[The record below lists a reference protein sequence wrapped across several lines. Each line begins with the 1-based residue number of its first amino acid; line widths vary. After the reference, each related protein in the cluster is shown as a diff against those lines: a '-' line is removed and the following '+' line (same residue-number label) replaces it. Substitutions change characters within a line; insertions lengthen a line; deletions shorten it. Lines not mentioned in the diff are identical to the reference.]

1 MPRLAAW
8 PSRADRNTERGGPPR
23 TGSSHDRAAS
33 LRPELQKRDW
43 AGLDDGPAGIIA
55 ERVLAFDVA
64 GYVRFRAVCRPWRQ
78 CCTEPLSHSC
88 LDCRFHPRR
97 WTMLQEELAT
107 PSRHCFLNTST
118 GQCVQ
123 VDIPELCDH
132 ELLALT
138 PEGLLVLAHKPSCG
152 TTLCMFNP
160 LTRHLMHLLPLSKLL
175 PSGYQDLL
183 PESDDL
189 LLGRNFVAWG
199 SGIANENSTVVFCLS
214 MLNTIGMTK
223 PGDDHWTLLHCD
235 GSDMTAPIMF
245 EGRLYYVANNDA
257 IMVLEMSTPRLE
269 VAAKLNMSVSPMAD
283 SLHLFNNSGELM
295 LVHRSNHIR
304 KLVDTPRV
312 AAAIGVDFV
321 MWNNMRRV
329 YENNTHLY
337 NHVSYM
343 PNDEGEILT
352 GSST

>member
-1 MPRLAAW
+1 
-8 PSRADRNTERGGPPR
+8 
-23 TGSSHDRAAS
+23 
-33 LRPELQKRDW
+33 
-43 AGLDDGPAGIIA
+43 
-55 ERVLAFDVA
+55 
-64 GYVRFRAVCRPWRQ
+64 
-78 CCTEPLSHSC
+78 
-88 LDCRFHPRR
+88 
-97 WTMLQEELAT
+97 MLQEELAT

-123 VDIPELCDH
+123 VDIPELRDH

-138 PEGLLVLAHKPSCG
+138 PEGLLVLAHKPTCG

-160 LTRHLMHLLPLSKLL
+160 LTRHLMHLPPLSKLL

-189 LLGRNFVAWG
+189 LLGQNFVAWG
-199 SGIANENSTVVFCLS
+199 SGIANDNSTVVFCLS

-269 VAAKLNMSVSPMAD
+269 VAAKLNMRVSPMAD

-295 LVHRSNHIR
+295 LVHRRFRRCRRRPGANNYLETCYDVYRVDLDTRTLLPVKSLGGRAVFMGMWCSLLVSPNVFPSGSVSNDTIYLSCCVDIQASAYH
-304 KLVDTPRV
+304 LVDGSR
-312 AAAIGVDFV
+312 
-321 MWNNMRRV
+321 
-329 YENNTHLY
+329 
-337 NHVSYM
+337 
-343 PNDEGEILT
+343 DEGT
-352 GSST
+352 GWRYKDSWVPRPHTLADSLSLSVTI